1 MECLPPTV
9 MNNYVTCFRMLT
21 HLGVNNIWATGVLSK
36 NRLRKCNIVG
46 DKQPQIGMWT
56 LWIAHIKQKSRATLR
71 VVGLNDNRAVYIAS
85 SKFFEPKRSVRRLN
99 KVEGKYFQE
108 QQLNQFH
115 CHNRN
120 RIFFER
126 MDQSISKYKI
136 GIRMKTVWWSPFT
149 YMFDVS
155 MLDVA
160 LQNACVLYH
169 INKDEVDESLSLL
182 ACNFLELFKGRQIS
196 LEPWRN
202 SERPIRCLLWVG
214 ALSGAI

>member
-9 MNNYVTCFRMLT
+9 MNNYVSCFRMLT

-115 CHNRN
+115 CHKQEQD
-120 RIFFER
+120 FFRKDGPEHFQVQNWYPNENSVVVPVCLYVR
-126 MDQSISKYKI
+126 CFNVGCCSSEWMCI
-136 GIRMKTVWWSPFT
+136 
-149 YMFDVS
+149 VS
-155 MLDVA
+155 
-160 LQNACVLYH
+160 H
-169 INKDEVDESLSLL
+169 
-182 ACNFLELFKGRQIS
+182 
-196 LEPWRN
+196 
-202 SERPIRCLLWVG
+202 
-214 ALSGAI
+214 

>member
-9 MNNYVTCFRMLT
+9 MNHYVTCFRMLT

-85 SKFFEPKRSVRRLN
+85 SKFFEPKRFVRRLN

-108 QQLNQFH
+108 QQLSQFH
-115 CHNRN
+115 Y
-120 RIFFER
+120 FESRTGVFSKGWTRAFPSTRLVSEWKQCGGPRLLICSMFQCWMLLFR
-126 MDQSISKYKI
+126 MHVYCITLTK
-136 GIRMKTVWWSPFT
+136 MK
-149 YMFDVS
+149 S
-155 MLDVA
+155 M
-160 LQNACVLYH
+160 
-169 INKDEVDESLSLL
+169 SL
-182 ACNFLELFKGRQIS
+182 
-196 LEPWRN
+196 
-202 SERPIRCLLWVG
+202 CL
-214 ALSGAI
+214 S